1 MVPFGRISQFDSPFR
16 PDDDSGRVPT
26 AGPNAPGATK
36 AISRRSTSHGTLPM
50 TVAEPIR
57 RQPVGG
63 LSLVVKLIE
72 AGKEEVRLRHRRDQ
86 GGAAM
91 NQETDMPDLF

>member
-1 MVPFGRISQFDSPFR
+1 
-16 PDDDSGRVPT
+16 
-26 AGPNAPGATK
+26 
-36 AISRRSTSHGTLPM
+36 M